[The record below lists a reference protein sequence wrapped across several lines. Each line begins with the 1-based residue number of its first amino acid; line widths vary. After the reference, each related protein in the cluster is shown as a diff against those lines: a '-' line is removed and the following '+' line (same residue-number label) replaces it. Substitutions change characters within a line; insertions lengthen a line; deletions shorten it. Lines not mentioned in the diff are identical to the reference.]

1 MEDNLAR
8 PRSTTPS
15 SIRSLLQ
22 QSNDPALRVDVPGA
36 DAVLPNNSDLLPRA
50 GESYQAHALHGN
62 KPEMMIHFVLRDFS
76 YEGFS
81 YADCERIRL
90 VPGEKPGSG
99 PVLIMRFNG
108 SVVTE
113 VLIEGRHLQT
123 VYHLIGLHQVPWLW
137 EHPSPADFTDDK
149 ATLIKRIT
157 FREVE
162 R

>member
-1 MEDNLAR
+1 
-8 PRSTTPS
+8 
-15 SIRSLLQ
+15 
-22 QSNDPALRVDVPGA
+22 
-36 DAVLPNNSDLLPRA
+36 
-50 GESYQAHALHGN
+50 
-62 KPEMMIHFVLRDFS
+62 MMIHFVLRDLS
-76 YEGFS
+76 YEGFA

-113 VLIEGRHLQT
+113 VLIEGRHLHSM
-123 VYHLIGLHQVPWLW
+123 YHGIGLHLVPWLW
-137 EHPSPADFTDDK
+137 EHPSPADFADDK
-149 ATLIKRIT
+149 ATLIKQIT